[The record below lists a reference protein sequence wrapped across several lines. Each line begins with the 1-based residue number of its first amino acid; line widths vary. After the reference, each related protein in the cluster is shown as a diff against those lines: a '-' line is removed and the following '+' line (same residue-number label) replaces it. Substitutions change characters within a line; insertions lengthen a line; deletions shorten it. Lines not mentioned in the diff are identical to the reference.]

1 MKSARLE
8 ELVYGSITLNILLQ
22 HLHAIRGD
30 MIENMRNRR
39 CVAKTRLVKS
49 ASVKLEPLT
58 YLLRTLTSL
67 YLPQISRHFMR
78 DLDAP
83 LPHVQQLRAPGQ
95 C

>member
-22 HLHAIRGD
+22 HLHAIRVD

-58 YLLRTLTSL
+58 YLLRKVPYLTLSIPDFSAL
-67 YLPQISRHFMR
+67 H
-78 DLDAP
+78 A
-83 LPHVQQLRAPGQ
+83 
-95 C
+95 